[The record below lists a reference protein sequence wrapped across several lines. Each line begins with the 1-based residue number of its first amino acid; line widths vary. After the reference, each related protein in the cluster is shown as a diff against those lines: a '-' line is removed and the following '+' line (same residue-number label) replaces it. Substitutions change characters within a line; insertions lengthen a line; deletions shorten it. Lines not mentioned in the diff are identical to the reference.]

1 MGLFS
6 NIGKTAKRAVGF
18 QSLKTETSLIK
29 ESAEI
34 LLDGMKESSKKN
46 QDSGAA
52 AAISQFSQLN
62 PEDVARSLK
71 IYTRLLRLFLV
82 LDILGVIYFLISL
95 ARHQW
100 ILALSI
106 IFFILICGAF
116 SFRFHFFLTII
127 KNKNLNLSLISYLS
141 QFFVAS
147 KK

>member
-34 LLDGMKESSKKN
+34 LLDGVKESSKKTQN
-46 QDSGAA
+46 TDAP
-52 AAISQFSQLN
+52 AISQFSQIN
-62 PEDVARSLK
+62 PEDVAHSLK